1 MVLAGLTSRWQRGPC
16 LLPVTQEET
25 VSSPPALP
33 GAPAHLAP
41 SSKPQPP
48 IWSSPQLALASLT
61 SLTLLR
67 MLWIHWSHLDHPE
80 PPPCLQVSWRRTSVP
95 SSFKERLWG
104 SLSCPPQATRWKIR
118 LKATV
123 LPYPLACLF
132 IVLQRQTGTSAIH
145 LLVHPQPLNCEV
157 RDWIYLSL

>member
-33 GAPAHLAP
+33 GAPACLAP

-48 IWSSPQLALASLT
+48 VWSSPQLALASLT

-67 MLWIHWSHLDHPE
+67 MLWICWSHLDHPE

-95 SSFKERLWG
+95 FFLRTSLGVIILPTTGNTVKNQTESNRATISS
-104 SLSCPPQATRWKIR
+104 SLSFHSISETDRHFGDPFACPP
-118 LKATV
+118 
-123 LPYPLACLF
+123 PNP
-132 IVLQRQTGTSAIH
+132 
-145 LLVHPQPLNCEV
+145 
-157 RDWIYLSL
+157 